1 MTMVIFA
8 GKPCDF
14 FGAEIATNPSW
25 KRFFSGDLTW
35 QQWPDWIA
43 GPRLPRLRGF
53 ARVHRFVSL
62 RCPWLTETVQRTL
75 RSQLEHLEVAQRSPE
90 TCT

>member
-1 MTMVIFA
+1 MRFFLGMLRLPLIQA
-8 GKPCDF
+8 G
-14 FGAEIATNPSW
+14 SV
-25 KRFFSGDLTW
+25 FFSGDLTW

-75 RSQLEHLEVAQRSPE
+75 RSQLEHLEVAQRIPE